1 MLRDEAVAVK
11 TQLAGGDPLPIG
23 ASAGGV
29 ITLPVF
35 AVGGTVTEYRE
46 SGQIEARAR
55 QRGVMTPKSRDRLS
69 LVGSSLSHSVPAD
82 QPPAAFDRRPAGGQ
96 PEGGDPG
103 QTPRPDLRGVRSDWQ
118 AWLES
123 PPGRY
128 VLDWEQAQFDES
140 VGDVFGFHALQLGE
154 SAIDALRNNRIA
166 NRVGVLLADDP
177 LPADRSPLLRVS
189 HFEELPFESQS
200 IDLVVLP
207 HVLEFAQDP
216 HQVLREVDRVLR
228 PEGRMIVCGFNPASL
243 WGLRQLAPPSVL
255 APFMPRAGHLIG
267 LPRLRDWCKLLG
279 FELERTRYGGFRPP
293 CRTSA
298 WLDRTEFMERAGDR
312 WWPVCG
318 AMYMLC
324 AVKRVKAMRMV
335 GRTWRRPAR
344 AGATVLPLARRR
356 GTMDQRGR

>member
-1 MLRDEAVAVK
+1 
-11 TQLAGGDPLPIG
+11 
-23 ASAGGV
+23 
-29 ITLPVF
+29 
-35 AVGGTVTEYRE
+35 
-46 SGQIEARAR
+46 
-55 QRGVMTPKSRDRLS
+55 MTSRSRDRLT
-69 LVGSSLSHSVPAD
+69 LVGSSLSRSVPAD
-82 QPPAAFDRRPAGGQ
+82 QPPAPDAAPDSRPALPQ
-96 PEGGDPG
+96 PEGGG
-103 QTPRPDLRGVRSDWQ
+103 TGHTPEPDLRGVRSDWQ
-118 AWLES
+118 AWLAS

-166 NRVGVLLADDP
+166 NRVGVLLANDP
-177 LPADRSPLLRVS
+177 LPADRIPLLRVS

-243 WGLRQLAPPSVL
+243 WGLRQLAPPSVIT
-255 APFMPRAGHLIG
+255 PFMPRAGHLIG

-335 GRTWRRPAR
+335 GRNWRRPAR
-344 AGATVLPLARRR
+344 ASATVLPIARRR
-356 GTMDQRGR
+356 GTMDQRVDQRGR